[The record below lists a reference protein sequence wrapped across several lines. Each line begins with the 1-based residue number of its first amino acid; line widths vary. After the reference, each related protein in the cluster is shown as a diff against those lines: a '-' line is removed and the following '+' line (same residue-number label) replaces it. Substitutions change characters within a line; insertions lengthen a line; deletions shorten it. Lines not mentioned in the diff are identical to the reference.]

1 MWSLVRIP
9 DLNILDCIWVSHEVL
24 RGYPVED
31 THRSNILLASTDP
44 VALDYHG
51 SKHVLLPLGGSHAAE
66 HDPDSYSGLINHLS
80 GARDFINANGGIGGK
95 LTQMGDANI
104 DVFSKQPFPVGV
116 ALRPSSLSVSKG
128 GDLNIK
134 AFFLNNTNQFQTVQF
149 ATSAKLPNGD
159 PYPSTGYLYG
169 PVQVDIGPYALTS
182 ETFYHT
188 IPTNAPSGTYT
199 YKGYIG
205 TPSATLI
212 DKYLFDFE
220 II

>member
-1 MWSLVRIP
+1 MQVIYEPQGRAGEFAPLAAN
-9 DLNILDCIWVSHEVL
+9 LY
-24 RGYPVED
+24 RGCG
-31 THRSNILLASTDP
+31 
-44 VALDYHG
+44 HG
-51 SKHVLLPLGGSHAAE
+51 C
-66 HDPDSYSGLINHLS
+66 SYCYVPMVIKTK
-80 GARDFINANGGIGGK
+80 RDI
-95 LTQMGDANI
+95 
-104 DVFSKQPFPVGV
+104 FSKQPFPVGV
-116 ALRPSSLSVSKG
+116 ALKPSSLSVSKG

-149 ATSAKLPNGD
+149 VTSAKLPNGD
-159 PYPSTGYLYG
+159 PYPPSGYLYG

-220 II
+220 IL